1 MIYQIEITSRAAKQ
15 LKKLPEDIKLKIED
29 KIHDLANDPRPDGV
43 VKLEGDED
51 TYRVRVGKYR
61 ILYEVKDDLLIVR
74 VVKIGH
80 RRDVYRR
87 G

>member
-29 KIHDLANDPRPDGV
+29 KIYDLANDPRPDGV

-51 TYRVRVGKYR
+51 SYRVRVGRYR

>member
-1 MIYQIEITSRAAKQ
+1 MSYQIEITTRAAKQ
-15 LKKLPEDIKLKIED
+15 LKKLPEDIKISIEEKIQE
-29 KIHDLANDPRPDGV
+29 LANNPRPNGV
-43 VKLEGDED
+43 VKLEGEED

-61 ILYEVKDDLLIVR
+61 ILYEIKDALLIVK

-87 G
+87 E